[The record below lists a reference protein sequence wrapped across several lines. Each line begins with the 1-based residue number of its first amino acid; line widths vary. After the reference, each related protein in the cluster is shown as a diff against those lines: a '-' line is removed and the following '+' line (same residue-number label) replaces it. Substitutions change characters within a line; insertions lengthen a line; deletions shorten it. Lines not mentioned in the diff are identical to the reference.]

1 MQDEMKNSFEKFFQW
16 YFASTPYF
24 QIEWKDEIKD
34 KIRFME
40 VVCLGGDYD
49 DLTVSETICARFS
62 DEEIQ
67 MLWLTE

>member
-1 MQDEMKNSFEKFFQW
+1 MQDEFKRSFEKFFEW

-34 KIRFME
+34 KLRFME
-40 VVCLGGDYD
+40 VICLCDWRD
-49 DLTVSETICARFS
+49 DLSISETICARFS

-67 MLWLTE
+67 LLGLNE